1 MKKVAATSGH
11 SRSLDEDFFFVGS
24 GRGAAAGNSWLQR
37 AGVVANFY
45 GFLLGLSH
53 EMQLQAQNTHISK
66 AVEKF
71 LRKKTSEGA
80 GGGRED
86 PCQRNLPP
94 RRKGRRKVRAVG
106 CARPDGRGRLSLHK
120 NNR

>member
-71 LRKKTSEGA
+71 LRKKTGEGA
-80 GGGRED
+80 GGDREH
-86 PCQRNLPP
+86 PCQRKFTP
-94 RRKGRRKVRAVG
+94 RRKGRRKVRAV
-106 CARPDGRGRLSLHK
+106 S
-120 NNR
+120 

>member
-66 AVEKF
+66 AVEKI
-71 LRKKTSEGA
+71 LGKKQAKVPA
-80 GGGRED
+80 GTVNIRARG
-86 PCQRNLPP
+86 NLPP
-94 RRKGRRKVRAVG
+94 KRKGRRKVRAV
-106 CARPDGRGRLSLHK
+106 S
-120 NNR
+120 

>member
-71 LRKKTSEGA
+71 LRKKTGEGA
-80 GGGRED
+80 GGTMNIRARGIY
-86 PCQRNLPP
+86 
-94 RRKGRRKVRAVG
+94 RRDAKGAEKF
-106 CARPDGRGRLSLHK
+106 AR
-120 NNR
+120 